1 MDENVKSHLDEGF
14 KSIHDALAAKLQEH
28 TAQVEKFGKA
38 ETALTGKI
46 DELSEQ
52 YKSMKD
58 DLTDVMQKG
67 LAHKGEEAAIWT
79 PGNEFVGSQAYKDF
93 AAEGSQNGRARIQVK
108 NTVTAGSTTVLPTQM
123 QGVIP
128 GDFAPVTIRQRI
140 PTITVANNAVNSLRE
155 ASWTN
160 DAAETAQ
167 GTSKPESDVTFEQYN
182 VAVETV
188 AHWIKVS
195 NQLLADA
202 PAIAAYIDTRLR
214 DGLAQRIDR
223 QLLLGNGTTP
233 QLSGLTDGGN
243 FTAYTATSG
252 DNLVQ
257 AVNRA
262 KYLLWA
268 KGHMAD
274 TVIVN
279 PADWSAQEIERE
291 ASGGMFLYGA
301 PGTSGGTSPF
311 GVQIVMSNW
320 MPAGSFLIGNLA
332 GSTMAYQRQGAVV
345 EMGYI
350 NDDFTKNLVTVRCE
364 ERLGLAVDRP
374 SGLYYGDITAT

>member
-1 MDENVKSHLDEGF
+1 MVDEVKAELEKGF
-14 KSIHDALAAKLQEH
+14 KSLQDDLHAKMAEH
-28 TAQVEKFGKA
+28 TEQVKKYGEA
-38 ETALTGKI
+38 ETKLTGQI
-46 DELSEQ
+46 DELSENW
-52 YKSMKD
+52 KAMKED
-58 DLTDVMQKG
+58 IADMQ
-67 LAHKGEEAAIWT
+67 
-79 PGNEFVGSQAYKDF
+79 
-93 AAEGSQNGRARIQVK
+93 QNGLSLKADEVAKSIGAEFTDSDSFKNFAEKQEGKARLQLK
-108 NTVTAGSTTVLPTQM
+108 NTVTADNTTVLPTQM

-182 VAVETV
+182 VNIETL

-202 PAIAAYIDTRLR
+202 PAISAYIDTRLR
-214 DGLAQRIDR
+214 DGLAQRVDR

-233 QLSGLTDGGN
+233 NLSGLTDAGN
-243 FTAYTATSG
+243 FTAFTPESG
-252 DNLVQ
+252 ANLVDSI
-257 AVNRA
+257 NKA
-262 KYLLWA
+262 KYALWA
-268 KGHMAD
+268 KGHAPD

-279 PADWSAQEIERE
+279 PADWSAMEIARE
-291 ASGGMFLYGA
+291 SSGSGMYLYGA
-301 PGTSGGTSPF
+301 PGTNAGAQPF

-332 GSTMAYQRQGAVV
+332 GSTMVYQRQGAVV

-350 NDDFTKNLVTVRCE
+350 NDDFTKNLVTIRAE

-374 SGLYYGDITAT
+374 SGIYYGDITAT